1 MDKKE
6 MSARM
11 ETSENLCQVVGG
23 VNGHLKNLVNGVVS
37 ETVIVQSSKENTVIV
52 VDTIDATTFCTSDG
66 VLESKDNGLD
76 SSKVLAD
83 MPKTKVAEEED
94 LSMIDIKGTGGVNS
108 QFKECYDWESLCRIC
123 HLNSEQSL
131 HITSTT
137 AATMELIQIGC
148 GCKDELGIAH
158 SHCAEA
164 WFKLKGNRLCD
175 ICGQT
180 AGNITGVKDNGF
192 IENWHHQGSTT
203 VSVRTSDQGRD
214 HWRGQPYCN
223 FLLACLVIAFVL
235 PLFFHVNMF

>member
-1 MDKKE
+1 
-6 MSARM
+6 
-11 ETSENLCQVVGG
+11 
-23 VNGHLKNLVNGVVS
+23 
-37 ETVIVQSSKENTVIV
+37 
-52 VDTIDATTFCTSDG
+52 
-66 VLESKDNGLD
+66 
-76 SSKVLAD
+76 
-83 MPKTKVAEEED
+83 
-94 LSMIDIKGTGGVNS
+94 MIDIKETGGVNS
-108 QFKECYDWESLCRIC
+108 QFKECYDGESLCRIC

-137 AATMELIQIGC
+137 AVAMELIQIGC

-164 WFKLKGNRLCD
+164 WFKLKGNRLCE

-214 HWRGQPYCN
+214 HWRGQPY
-223 FLLACLVIAFVL
+223 VTSS
-235 PLFFHVNMF
+235 